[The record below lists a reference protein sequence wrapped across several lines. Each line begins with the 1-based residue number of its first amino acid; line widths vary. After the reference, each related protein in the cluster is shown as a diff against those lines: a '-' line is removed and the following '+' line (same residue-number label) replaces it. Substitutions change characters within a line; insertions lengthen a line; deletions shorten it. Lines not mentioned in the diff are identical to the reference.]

1 MSHEIRTPLNGV
13 LGNVNLLLEE
23 NLPSNQKALAQDA
36 KLSGQ
41 NLLELLNDILD
52 FSKIDAGFMKLE
64 VTPVNVRNLSET
76 VERSYHRA
84 LTEKGLTCE
93 VKIDDRVPVMI
104 MGDALRLRQVMN
116 NLFSNAIKFTA
127 SGSVNLSVSLDSAGE
142 SIRFSVKDSGIG
154 IPADKVGSLFSPFT
168 QAESSTTR
176 RFGGT
181 GLGLSICRELAHLMG
196 GEVEVESQIGKGSEF
211 TLRVPLVV
219 ADQEVKSRGPE
230 EVAAAVVSVGIE
242 PISVLLVEDN
252 LVNRTLM
259 TKLLAKYG
267 HTVDVAVNG
276 LEAVEMVGS
285 TNYDLIFMD
294 CQMPVMDGFEA
305 TRKIRENPGTT
316 RPHIVALTAN
326 AFKEDQDKCYEAGM
340 DDFVTKP
347 VSRESLEK
355 IMRSAKKRNA

>member
-1 MSHEIRTPLNGV
+1 
-13 LGNVNLLLEE
+13 
-23 NLPSNQKALAQDA
+23 
-36 KLSGQ
+36 
-41 NLLELLNDILD
+41 LELLNDILD
-52 FSKIDAGFMKLE
+52 FSKIDAGYMKLE
-64 VTPVNVRNLSET
+64 VAPVNVRKLAEI
-76 VERSYHRA
+76 VERAYHTA

-93 VKIDDRVPVMI
+93 VNIDDRVPVMI

-127 SGSVNLSVSLDSAGE
+127 SGSVDLSVSLDSAGE

-154 IPADKVGSLFSPFT
+154 IPADKLGNLFSPFT

-181 GLGLSICRELAHLMG
+181 GLGLSICKELAHLMG
-196 GEVEVESQIGKGSEF
+196 GEVEVDSQIGKGSEF

-219 ADQEVKSRGPE
+219 ADEEFKCRGPE
-230 EVAAAVVSVGIE
+230 AVAAAAVSDGIE

-252 LVNRTLM
+252 AVNRTLM

-285 TNYDLIFMD
+285 VNYDLIFMD
-294 CQMPVMDGFEA
+294 CQMPLMDGYEA
-305 TRKIRENPGTT
+305 TRKIREKIVTN
-316 RPHIVALTAN
+316 RPLIVALTAN
-326 AFKEDQDKCYEAGM
+326 AFKEDQERCFAAGM

-347 VSRESLEK
+347 VSREALEK
-355 IMRSAKKRNA
+355 IMRSAKKRSA